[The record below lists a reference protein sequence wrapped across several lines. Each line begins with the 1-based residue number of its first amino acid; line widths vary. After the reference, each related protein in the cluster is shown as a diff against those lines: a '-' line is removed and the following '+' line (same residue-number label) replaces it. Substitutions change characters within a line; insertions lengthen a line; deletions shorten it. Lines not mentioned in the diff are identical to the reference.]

1 MRLVLNVVRCP
12 PEAVPEQRRSA
23 GADVVLGRG
32 PESDWVL
39 QDPERVLSKRHCAFE
54 FRGGWWQLRDLST
67 NGTYL
72 NRAIEPVGRDQAAPL
87 SDGDRV
93 RVGAYEIE
101 VRVEAMDSAPALGN
115 TPWGEPL
122 IGGADPA
129 RQRPDPLHSP
139 LAPPPLP
146 GDPPNDWSFDD
157 MAPMPDHRPAATD
170 AFNLP
175 AVRPAAA
182 ALPDDWDF
190 EIDPPPPAAA
200 AWSAPVAT
208 DDPFAEVDAPS
219 LPLPLASAPP
229 PPATPAPP
237 PADRGVPQPVSA
249 EAALAVLLRGAGLP
263 ANALPGA
270 DPAVALAAAGAC
282 LRAAVEGLRALLIA
296 RADIKREFRIEQTM
310 LRVAGNNP
318 VKFAATDAA
327 ALAALLGDAG
337 GPEAV
342 AATVRDLTAHEVAA
356 LAATQAAARA
366 LLEKLAPAAI
376 EAEEGTGGGLFSSRD
391 KRLWE
396 AFGKRHAQLVAQF
409 EDDFD
414 SAFGK
419 AFARAYEQAAG
430 TRR

>member
-72 NRAIEPVGRDQAAPL
+72 NRAMEPVGRDQAAPL

-101 VRVEAMDSAPALGN
+101 VRVEAMEAAPA
-115 TPWGEPL
+115 PWGEPL

-129 RQRPDPLHSP
+129 RQPADPFASP

-146 GDPPNDWSFDD
+146 GGGLPDDWSFDD
-157 MAPMPDHRPAATD
+157 AAPLPDHRPAATD
-170 AFNLP
+170 AFNP
-175 AVRPAAA
+175 PVVRAGAA

-190 EIDPPPPAAA
+190 ELEPPSTPTPA
-200 AWSAPVAT
+200 VT
-208 DDPFAEVDAPS
+208 DDPFAEMDAPS
-219 LPLPLASAPP
+219 LPLPAAIASPP
-229 PPATPAPP
+229 PPVPPVPIPP
-237 PADRGVPQPVSA
+237 PLAVD
-249 EAALAVLLRGAGLP
+249 AALATLLRGAGLP
-263 ANALPGA
+263 PNALPGA
-270 DPAVALAAAGAC
+270 DPTAALAAAGAC
-282 LRAAVEGLRALLIA
+282 LRAAIEGLRALLIA

-310 LRVAGNNP
+310 LRAGGNNP

-327 ALAALLGDAG
+327 ALVALLGDTG

-366 LLEKLAPAAI
+366 LLDKLAPAAI
-376 EAEEGTGGGLFSSRD
+376 EAEEGGGGGLFSSRD
-391 KRLWE
+391 KRLWD
-396 AFGKRHAQLVAQF
+396 AFGKRHGQLVAQF